1 VTQQAIVID
10 AMRLLVFPGL
20 MAFAASSDLVT
31 MTISNKVSLALVGGF
46 LLVAGASGLNG
57 SDIAMHL
64 AAGGTVLLLGFIC
77 FACGWIG
84 GGDAKL
90 AAGTAL
96 WLGFEGLLPY
106 LFVASLVGG
115 GLTLLMLK
123 FRQLPLP
130 RLLQGQDWAER
141 LHRKD
146 AGVPY
151 GVALAA
157 AALLIYPESVW
168 MKPLSP

>member
-1 VTQQAIVID
+1 VTQQAIIID

-64 AAGGTVLLLGFIC
+64 AAGGTVLLLGFTC

>member
-1 VTQQAIVID
+1 MTQQAIVID

-64 AAGGTVLLLGFIC
+64 AAGGTVLLLGFAC